1 MGPPTRRR
9 SLCSRVYD
17 PSPRHIAAV
26 VAVVCSNGTAA
37 GQRQQIGSSL
47 VEAFPAAQLKA
58 WAVRYQGYSGASV
71 NATSQRSTILDGLI
85 ARGLVATPPQSQRM
99 VAQADALDAV
109 ICLYAAKATSGA
121 LLYPPLPTATLEGW
135 ISVHA

>member
-1 MGPPTRRR
+1 M
-9 SLCSRVYD
+9 
-17 PSPRHIAAV
+17 
-26 VAVVCSNGTAA
+26 VCSNGTAA

-58 WAVRYQGYSGASV
+58 WALPYQGHSGVSV

-109 ICLYAAKATSGA
+109 ICLYAVKATSGA